1 MVLLASNRPWAFLW
15 ANESWKSKFK
25 AVKYD
30 VTYMQRYDDPVGH
43 AEYLVRAF
51 SSPLYTFI
59 DGRPILGVYLLFL
72 APRHYL
78 HALRSN
84 VYRLSGWSLFIVQ
97 VSGANRFAREG
108 SVDAVMEFYPNQFW
122 TPDIFEDG
130 MCGVAYDHEPPVIRV
145 QTPFLH
151 KHGLIDVPVWRGGL
165 VHWDATPR
173 YPDRPHDRTTLA
185 EDCDSSAAV
194 FGNGTQARM
203 LNTLCESSGSRTIFS
218 LFAFNEWGEGRC

>member
-1 MVLLASNRPWAFLW
+1 MHHALLAL
-15 ANESWKSKFK
+15 
-25 AVKYD
+25 
-30 VTYMQRYDDPVGH
+30 

-51 SSPLYTFI
+51 RSPLYTFV
-59 DGRPILGVYLLFL
+59 DGRPILGVYLLDA
-72 APRHYL
+72 APKRYI
-78 HALRSN
+78 HALRST
-84 VYRLSGWSLFIVQ
+84 VYRLSGWNLYIVQ
-97 VSGANRFAREG
+97 TTCANRFAREG
-108 SVDAVMEFYPNQFW
+108 NADAVIEFYPNQFW
-122 TPDIFEDG
+122 TPETFEEG
-130 MCGVAYDHEPPVIRV
+130 MCGVSYGHHNPPVVHV

-151 KHGLIDVPVWRGGL
+151 KHVVVDVPVWRGGL

-218 LFAFNEWGEGRC
+218 LFASNEWGEGRWQAWFWGVHG